1 MLLDQDAVGLGRVLF
16 LGHVHALLVALP
28 FDVGEDELL
37 DRLRELHEL
46 GLLQDG
52 HLLTKS
58 SCALIVFA
66 RFAAASTRNRIPT
79 SALSFMQA
87 RPAMRK
93 MLVSTDAMLRNG
105 IVCVDEPS
113 GITPRRVFGLLHCTR
128 MLLAAMLVLN
138 QNRITDGLNRSPVML
153 VSLVSF
159 L

>member
-1 MLLDQDAVGLGRVLF
+1 M
-16 LGHVHALLVALP
+16 
-28 FDVGEDELL
+28 
-37 DRLRELHEL
+37 
-46 GLLQDG
+46 
-52 HLLTKS
+52 TKS